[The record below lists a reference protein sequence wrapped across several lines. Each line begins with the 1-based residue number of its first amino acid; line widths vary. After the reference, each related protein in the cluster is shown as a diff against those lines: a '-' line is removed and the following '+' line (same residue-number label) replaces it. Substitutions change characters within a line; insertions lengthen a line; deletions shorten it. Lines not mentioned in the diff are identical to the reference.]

1 MFSKNQNRYV
11 LSPFRNGIKEEV
23 RKFCLV
29 LSTSPSSSSS
39 SLSNSSSTAGES
51 PLQNETIRRGLRQL
65 NISKSATTEPHHHT
79 QRRKEDDLPLAI
91 ISNRSCS
98 SQGPAH
104 ALRDNRNDDTSSPWG
119 QQRHPVTGSK
129 SPRRRS
135 RSESPTSLS
144 EIGSGRRRNP
154 LPNFHWPSSRL
165 PGCGHSRVDDGD
177 YRLKN
182 ARDVMEGSISAV
194 INYLKIA
201 GVPKPSTDQLERNL
215 EMGRWYA
222 TMVRSMDYIQCV
234 DSHSEDDL
242 LAKVHLV
249 VNAWE
254 SLCRYK
260 ALEYKRAYK
269 HAYRLRYESKDGRHN
284 SINNNNN
291 NHHRSRNA
299 ITIYNSNVNDSPCV
313 ASVANPSKIKE
324 AIEQQISVAEQC
336 TSCQKK
342 LYVVLKW
349 QCRVLQRT
357 KRAAAIEPQGY
368 KPILCL

>member
-1 MFSKNQNRYV
+1 MFSKNQNR
-11 LSPFRNGIKEEV
+11 FRNSIKHEV
-23 RKFCLV
+23 RKPGLV

-39 SLSNSSSTAGES
+39 SLSNSSSTVGES
-51 PLQNETIRRGLRQL
+51 PLQSETVRRKLRQP
-65 NISKSATTEPHHHT
+65 NMSKSGTTELHHHT
-79 QRRKEDDLPLAI
+79 KSRKEDALPLAI
-91 ISNRSCS
+91 ISNRSCH

-104 ALRDNRNDDTSSPWG
+104 ALRYNQNDDTSSPWEREG
-119 QQRHPVTGSK
+119 HPVTGSK

-154 LPNFHWPSSRL
+154 VPNFHWPSSRL

-222 TMVRSMDYIQCV
+222 TMVRSMDYIDCV

-269 HAYRLRYESKDGRHN
+269 HSYRLRYESKDGSHN

-291 NHHRSRNA
+291 HRSRNA

-313 ASVANPSKIKE
+313 SSVANPSKIKE

-349 QCRVLQRT
+349 QRRVLQRT

-368 KPILCL
+368 KPIRCL